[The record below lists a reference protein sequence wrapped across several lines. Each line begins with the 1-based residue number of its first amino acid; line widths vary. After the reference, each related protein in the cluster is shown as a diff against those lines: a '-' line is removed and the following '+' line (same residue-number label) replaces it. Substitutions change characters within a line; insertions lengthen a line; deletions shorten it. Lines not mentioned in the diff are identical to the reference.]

1 MALSAEMELYSTP
14 ASRLDSF
21 VAQCLQP
28 SREWKEEVL
37 EAVKTVEQSLREEP
51 LEGECGL
58 DQEVRVLKLV
68 KVRPG
73 FSIPGQG
80 GHTQLEGPYL
90 AEPLVYGLRFPWKH
104 SCELAGSPGT
114 GTGLPKSASPFAS
127 SPPGPSAPHS
137 QPPPEVYVN
146 LVKACRYPGHLSP
159 SFCELQRDFVKHRPT
174 KLKSLLR
181 LVKHW
186 FLQYVRAR
194 SPRAALPPLYALELL
209 TIYAWEMGTQ
219 ENESFRL
226 DEGLT
231 TVMELLQDYESLCIY
246 WTKYYTFQNPIIE
259 DVVRKQLQR
268 ERPIILD
275 PADPTYNVAE
285 GCRWDIVAQ
294 RACQCLK
301 QDCCYDSKD
310 NPVSSWNVK
319 RARDIQVTVE
329 QWGCPDW
336 TLMVNPYTSIRKVK
350 EKIQRR
356 QCCEGL
362 QRLSFQTPSGE
373 RKLLRSR
380 SSLAEFGIFSDTR
393 ICLLETI
400 PPEIQVFV
408 RNPEGGSH
416 AYAVDPNSF
425 VLGLKQQIEDKQ
437 GLLRKQQELQ
447 FVGRVLQDWSVLGS
461 YGIKD
466 SDTLILSKKK
476 DTHFPFLPS

>member
-1 MALSAEMELYSTP
+1 MTQPLS
-14 ASRLDSF
+14 
-21 VAQCLQP
+21 
-28 SREWKEEVL
+28 
-37 EAVKTVEQSLREEP
+37 
-51 LEGECGL
+51 
-58 DQEVRVLKLV
+58 
-68 KVRPG
+68 
-73 FSIPGQG
+73 
-80 GHTQLEGPYL
+80 
-90 AEPLVYGLRFPWKH
+90 
-104 SCELAGSPGT
+104 
-114 GTGLPKSASPFAS
+114 
-127 SPPGPSAPHS
+127 
-137 QPPPEVYVN
+137 
-146 LVKACRYPGHLSP
+146 
-159 SFCELQRDFVKHRPT
+159 
-174 KLKSLLR
+174 SLL
-181 LVKHW
+181 
-186 FLQYVRAR
+186 Q
-194 SPRAALPPLYALELL
+194 
-209 TIYAWEMGTQ
+209 
-219 ENESFRL
+219 
-226 DEGLT
+226 
-231 TVMELLQDYESLCIY
+231 
-246 WTKYYTFQNPIIE
+246 
-259 DVVRKQLQR
+259 
-268 ERPIILD
+268 
-275 PADPTYNVAE
+275 
-285 GCRWDIVAQ
+285 
-294 RACQCLK
+294 
-301 QDCCYDSKD
+301 
-310 NPVSSWNVK
+310 

-336 TLMVNPYTSIRKVK
+336 TLTVNPYSSIRKVK

-447 FVGRVLQDWSVLGS
+447 FLGQVLQDWSVLGS

>member
-1 MALSAEMELYSTP
+1 MPGAGCVTTYLPGWVLSHSHGTVRGDGAVRHP
-14 ASRLDSF
+14 
-21 VAQCLQP
+21 CLQAGLLRGSVP
-28 SREWKEEVL
+28 AAQPGVEGRGAGGREDRGAVPEGRAPRGRVWAGPGGAGA
-37 EAVKTVEQSLREEP
+37 EA
-51 LEGECGL
+51 GE
-58 DQEVRVLKLV
+58 
-68 KVRPG
+68 
-73 FSIPGQG
+73 
-80 GHTQLEGPYL
+80 
-90 AEPLVYGLRFPWKH
+90 
-104 SCELAGSPGT
+104 
-114 GTGLPKSASPFAS
+114 
-127 SPPGPSAPHS
+127 GPSAPHS

-146 LVKACRYPGHLSP
+146 LVKACPYPGHLSP

-186 FLQYVRAR
+186 YLQYVRAR

-231 TVMELLQDYESLCIY
+231 TVMELLQEYESLCIY

-268 ERPIILD
+268 QRPIILD

-310 NPVSSWNVK
+310 NPVPSWNVK

-336 TLMVNPYTSIRKVK
+336 TLMVNPYSSIKKVK

-356 QCCEGL
+356 QSCEGL

-416 AYAVDPNSF
+416 AYAVDPNSL

-447 FVGRVLQDWSVLGS
+447 FLGQVLQDWSVLGS

>member
-1 MALSAEMELYSTP
+1 MITAGKPRRESGPGGLLRERHGARGQRGGAAGGLSELLRRLPGGGRAPRRRAEADPEHAVDLPGP
-14 ASRLDSF
+14 AGPRARGPGGVPGRPRCSRLHRPDQVDRGAGHRHRRAGLQGPGAFCSPLAAAPRGLCEPGEGLPVPRASLSF
-21 VAQCLQP
+21 LLRAAE
-28 SREWKEEVL
+28 R
-37 EAVKTVEQSLREEP
+37 LREAPAHQAEEP
-51 LEGECGL
+51 
-58 DQEVRVLKLV
+58 
-68 KVRPG
+68 PAA
-73 FSIPGQG
+73 GQ
-80 GHTQLEGPYL
+80 TL
-90 AEPLVYGLRFPWKH
+90 
-104 SCELAGSPGT
+104 
-114 GTGLPKSASPFAS
+114 
-127 SPPGPSAPHS
+127 
-137 QPPPEVYVN
+137 
-146 LVKACRYPGHLSP
+146 
-159 SFCELQRDFVKHRPT
+159 
-174 KLKSLLR
+174 
-181 LVKHW
+181 
-186 FLQYVRAR
+186 YVRAR

-231 TVMELLQDYESLCIY
+231 TVMELLQEYESLCIY

-268 ERPIILD
+268 QRPIILD

-310 NPVSSWNVK
+310 NPVPSWNVK

-336 TLMVNPYTSIRKVK
+336 TLMVNPYSSIKKVK

-356 QCCEGL
+356 QSCEGL

-416 AYAVDPNSF
+416 AYAVDPNSL

-447 FVGRVLQDWSVLGS
+447 FLGQVLQDWSVLGS